1 MACPGKPPS
10 SIDSAQQLVK
20 VLISKTQCRS
30 QRRLFWK
37 VDRDRSKL
45 IKLSRLWLWKAGP
58 SQVNQCEDIRS
69 KAKERPSEEVFSR
82 SPARAAFLPCR
93 NLILEKKT
101 KSNARV
107 ITVSPASAKV
117 SWKLLTS
124 KGDLIGW
131 PGNYFAW
138 GFLFNQPYEIFFSL
152 RLNLRL
158 PWDACPHLSLL
169 KGKPPKA
176 RNIPKLN
183 SRQMCFNYL
192 TEIHRRNNLISP
204 LHGKECSYW

>member
-10 SIDSAQQLVK
+10 SIDSVQQLVK
-20 VLISKTQCRS
+20 ALISKTQCRS

-45 IKLSRLWLWKAGP
+45 IKLSRLWLWKTGP
-58 SQVNQCEDIRS
+58 SQVNQCEDVRS
-69 KAKERPSEEVFSR
+69 KSKERPSLEVFSR
-82 SPARAAFLPCR
+82 SPARAAFIPCR
-93 NLILEKKT
+93 NLILKKT
-101 KSNARV
+101 KSNARI

-138 GFLFNQPYEIFFSL
+138 GFLFNQPYEIFFSW
-152 RLNLRL
+152 N
-158 PWDACPHLSLL
+158 
-169 KGKPPKA
+169 
-176 RNIPKLN
+176 
-183 SRQMCFNYL
+183 
-192 TEIHRRNNLISP
+192 
-204 LHGKECSYW
+204 